1 MKKPALR
8 FKGFDGEWDN
18 VPFDKGMSFLSNNTL
33 SRADLNNVAGDVQ
46 NVHYGDVLIKFGE
59 VLDLTKEELPFINA
73 GFDFSKLSSSILTD
87 GDIVIADTAEDE
99 TAGKC
104 TEIRNVENKK
114 VLAGLHTMP
123 CRPNAK
129 YASGYLG
136 YYMNSPAY
144 HNQLLKYMQGTKV
157 ISISKSALGNTVLA
171 CPSDVTEQKAIGSFF
186 TELDSLIEGKR
197 VKLDKLKKL
206 KLAYLGKMFP
216 KKGVRV
222 PEVRFKGFS
231 GDWEE
236 KTLGSIAEIVGGG
249 TPSTSNPDYWNG
261 SIDWFSPTEIGESP
275 YAECSRK
282 KLTQKGFDNCSA
294 NMLPALKTILFTS
307 RAGIGDAAILKV
319 DACTNQGF
327 QSIVLKDGIDTYFI
341 YSMTPQIKDFALIH
355 ASGSTFLEISGKVL
369 ASMPILHPSLPE
381 QQKIGAFFQN
391 LDNLIGLQQQELDKL
406 TNIKSA
412 CLSKMFA

>member
-1 MKKPALR
+1 MKKPTLR
-8 FKGFDGEWDN
+8 FKAFDSEWDN

-73 GFDFSKLSSSILTD
+73 GFDFSKLSSSMLMD
-87 GDIVIADTAEDE
+87 GDVVIADTAEDE

-104 TEIRNVENKK
+104 TEIRNVANNKI
-114 VLAGLHTMP
+114 LAGLHTMP

-157 ISISKSALGNTVLA
+157 VSISKSALGNTVLA
-171 CPSDVTEQKAIGSFF
+171 YPSDVTEQKSIGSFF

-216 KKGVRV
+216 KKGSRV

-231 GDWEE
+231 GDWVE
-236 KTLGSIAEIVGGG
+236 KRLGDVVAVNSGCDYKHLQSGNIPVYGTGGYML
-249 TPSTSNPDYWNG
+249 SVN
-261 SIDWFSPTEIGESP
+261 ESL
-275 YAECSRK
+275 S
-282 KLTQKGFDNCSA
+282 
-294 NMLPALKTILFTS
+294 
-307 RAGIGDAAILKV
+307 KV
-319 DACTNQGF
+319 DAVGIGRKGTINKPQLLRAPF
-327 QSIVLKDGIDTYFI
+327 WTVDTLFFLTVKDNLNLVFFY
-341 YSMTPQIKDFALIH
+341 ALAQCIQWERYDE
-355 ASGSTFLEISGKVL
+355 STGL
-369 ASMPILHPSLPE
+369 PSLSKNNIVNIDILLPSPSE

-391 LDNLIGLQQQELDKL
+391 LDNLINLQQQELDKL